1 MLSNEQI
8 SIVLEEIKRRVYSE
22 NISGNLEKTL
32 LNWNI
37 SCPFFEKKD
46 IDVSEDVINNPDGKI
61 VIIGGSEM
69 KRNKFE
75 GMVKSKYGLSNT
87 EIQKR
92 FELVL
97 EYEGLNHYNFNKLSK
112 FDYAVILMGPA
123 PHSVKG
129 KGNYSS
135 LITML
140 EANQENFYPPVH
152 RLSQDAPITKS
163 QVEIALDDLIS
174 KGIINL

>member
-1 MLSNEQI
+1 
-8 SIVLEEIKRRVYSE
+8 
-22 NISGNLEKTL
+22 
-32 LNWNI
+32 
-37 SCPFFEKKD
+37 
-46 IDVSEDVINNPDGKI
+46 
-61 VIIGGSEM
+61 M

-97 EYEGLNHYNFNKLSK
+97 EYEGLNHYDFNKLSK
-112 FDYAVILMGPA
+112 FDYSVILIGPA

-135 LITML
+135 LIIML
-140 EANQENFYPPVH
+140 EDNQDNYYPPVY
-152 RLSQDAPITKS
+152 RLSQDSPITKS
-163 QVEIALDDLIS
+163 QVETALDDLI
-174 KGIINL
+174 KKEVIIILWLYIPNIMFSQYFFQK

>member
-1 MLSNEQI
+1 MLNNEQVTE
-8 SIVLEEIKRRVYSE
+8 VLDRIKQRIYADNIAGTLEQTLIAWNIPYTFEIKESA
-22 NISGNLEKTL
+22 N
-32 LNWNI
+32 
-37 SCPFFEKKD
+37 F
-46 IDVSEDVINNPDGKI
+46 NNSQLCNPKGKI
-61 VIIGGSEM
+61 VIIGGAEM

-75 GMVKSKYGLSNT
+75 GMLKDKYGLSNGD
-87 EIQKR
+87 IQKR

-112 FDYAVILMGPA
+112 YEYSVIIMGPA

-140 EANQENFYPPVH
+140 ESNEDDYYPPVF
-152 RLSQDAPITKS
+152 RLSQNEPITKS
-163 QVEIALDDLIS
+163 QVENALSRLLMD
-174 KGIINL
+174 GIIEL